1 MYTWTQWKEWSACSA
16 SKKSPSWRSG
26 ESRETEVGCGKIGT
40 QERERKC
47 HDKAYGIK
55 EVPIKGDCIHGKAL
69 ATKQCEGDPCV
80 GA

>member
-1 MYTWTQWKEWSACSA
+1 MYTWAQWKEWSACSA

-26 ESRETEVGCGKIGT
+26 ETEVGCGKMGT

-55 EVPIKGDCIHGKAL
+55 EVPIKGDCIHGKGL